1 VRKRPS
7 DFALSPDL
15 KAAAEAMLGV
25 SDDISIALA
34 MRKPEVRAQLRE
46 EQFRRL
52 MGAKLRHQALPSSDG
67 ETPSRSGRRDSGNET
82 PRMKETTKMDM
93 QKYGGDQYL
102 KVEDLRIS
110 GPVQATIEA
119 VEDGPFDKPV
129 AVLSDGSSVQ
139 LNITNTRTLI
149 KAWGRDSAAWVGRE
163 VKLSI
168 EQVDYKGEPT
178 DSIVVRPISA
188 AIPIGERK
196 PPPPAEEPPPP
207 TDDDIRF

>member
-1 VRKRPS
+1 
-7 DFALSPDL
+7 
-15 KAAAEAMLGV
+15 
-25 SDDISIALA
+25 
-34 MRKPEVRAQLRE
+34 
-46 EQFRRL
+46 
-52 MGAKLRHQALPSSDG
+52 
-67 ETPSRSGRRDSGNET
+67 
-82 PRMKETTKMDM
+82 MDM